1 MDGLSSL
8 NGVMLTATFEGDTSG
23 LEGVGTTAVVA
34 VDETHQFG
42 GSVAVVVWRAVGVC
56 YWYC

>member
-1 MDGLSSL
+1 
-8 NGVMLTATFEGDTSG
+8 MLTSTFEGDTSR

-42 GSVAVVVWRAVGVC
+42 GGVAVVVWRSVGVYHC
-56 YWYC
+56 CC